1 MFERFALA
9 ARQAVVDVRLE
20 AGWAGQD
27 QIRSEH
33 ILVGL
38 LRQPGPASDA
48 LTAAGLDVGSLRTRL
63 PRGTGGA
70 QDDLDADALA
80 TLGIDLDAVRR
91 AADASF
97 GPGALDRARRGRARL
112 PFAQDARQSLAGAV
126 RHAQQL
132 SQSEISSGHLLLGI
146 LDQRHNGALT
156 VLADAGTD
164 IPALRADV
172 LRRIG
177 LAA

>member
-1 MFERFALA
+1 MFERFAMA
-9 ARQAVVDVRLE
+9 ARQAVLDARTE

-27 QIRSEH
+27 QVRSEH

-38 LRQPGPASDA
+38 LRQPGPAADA
-48 LTAAGLDVGSLRTRL
+48 LTEAGLDLDGLRTRL
-63 PRGTGGA
+63 PRGTGGPG
-70 QDDLDADALA
+70 DLDADALA

-97 GPGALDRARRGRARL
+97 GPGALDRAGRGRARL
-112 PFAQDARQSLAGAV
+112 AFAPDARQTLARAV
-126 RHAQQL
+126 RHAQQS
-132 SQSEISSGHLLLGI
+132 SQPEISSGHLLLGI
-146 LDQRHNGALT
+146 LDQPSSGALT
-156 VLADAGTD
+156 VLAAAGTD
-164 IPALRADV
+164 VPALRADV

>member
-1 MFERFALA
+1 MLERFAQT
-9 ARQAVVDVRLE
+9 ARQAVVDARQE
-20 AGWAGQD
+20 AGRAGQD

-38 LRQPGPASDA
+38 LRHPGPAADA
-48 LTAAGLDVGSLRTRL
+48 LTAAGLDVDSLLIRL
-63 PRGTGGA
+63 PRGTGGS
-70 QDDLDADALA
+70 DDLDSDALA

-97 GPGALDRARRGRARL
+97 GPGALDRVRRGRARL
-112 PFAQDARQSLAGAV
+112 PFASDARQSLARAV

-132 SQSEISSGHLLLGI
+132 SSPEISSGHLLLGI
-146 LDQRHNGALT
+146 LDQRHNAALT
-156 VLADAGTD
+156 VLTQAGAD
-164 IPALRADV
+164 IPALHADV

-177 LAA
+177 VAA